1 MNKLSVVVYRD
12 SYGATT
18 KQRTDLR
25 ISLEESE
32 LSPVLPQR

>member
-18 KQRTDLR
+18 KQRIDLR
-25 ISLEESE
+25 ISFEESE
-32 LSPVLPQR
+32 LFPFLPQR